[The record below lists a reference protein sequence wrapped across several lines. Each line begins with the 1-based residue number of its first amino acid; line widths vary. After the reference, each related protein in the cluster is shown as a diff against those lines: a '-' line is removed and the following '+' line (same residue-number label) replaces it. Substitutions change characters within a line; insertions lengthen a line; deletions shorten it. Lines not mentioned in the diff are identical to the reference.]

1 MQGVDYPHEATQIG
15 DPFARR
21 FRGIVI
27 LSKPDLGSARN
38 TSMPGTPLEDDAY
51 PTPLRSRSRN
61 AMGLWRVGALAVF
74 FIAAAAAVSVFG
86 DRIPGDYVMV
96 FLGLL
101 AVVGVFCLFALAA
114 GLFRL
119 APSDDARTLHKA
131 VVDSLPYG
139 AVVTDRE
146 GKIVYVNAQYGQFP
160 GALSGGLPVG
170 VPRLFAS
177 QPEVGEAIYRL
188 SRAARDG
195 RTAGE
200 DMRLIGGLA
209 GGHGETVNH
218 PVWYRV
224 GVRPLPE
231 VDGSGKA
238 LVLWSVE
245 EITRDREG
253 QENAFLELQRAIDY
267 LDHAPAGFFS
277 ADAEGR
283 VQYLNSTLAD
293 WLGHDLASFQSGN
306 IKVADFVR
314 GDGAS
319 LLMRGRG
326 DGEIRTEVIDIDL
339 VRRNGTTLPVRLL
352 HRAARLA
359 DGELGETRTLVLDRS
374 RGATGTEEEL
384 RAAEVRFSRFFNDTP
399 FAIATLDSKG
409 RIVRTNAPF
418 SRIFGWMGGQ
428 KSLEMQPLADLLS
441 EANRPAFAAAIIA
454 AGSNRSEIEPVDAF
468 VSAKGDRAVRLYL
481 SSSEESA
488 GSPERVNVYALDMT
502 EQRKLEAQF
511 AQGQK
516 MQAVGQLAGGVAH
529 DFNNVL
535 TAIIGFSD
543 LLLLKHKPGDPSFSD
558 IMAIK
563 QSANRAAGLTRQLLA
578 FSRRQTLRPQILE
591 ITSNID
597 DLTVLLKRLIGE
609 KVSLVVSPGHGVW
622 PVRADLVQLEQVVVN
637 LVVNARDAMPEGG
650 TIAIRTRNVP
660 EAEAASVNYAGMP
673 AADYVLIEVED
684 TGTGMPP
691 EVLEKIFEPFFST
704 KDLGKG
710 TGLGLSTVYG
720 FIKQTGGFIYPDS
733 VVGKG
738 TTFRI
743 FLPRYVPAEGEVAH
757 KIAAAP
763 VKDLTGNERILIVE
777 DEESVRAFSARALKA
792 TGYEVF
798 EAASG
803 EEALEVLDGIN
814 DKIDLLISDVVMPEM
829 DGPTLLTHVR
839 QRLPDLKVIF
849 VSGYAEESVRKDI
862 ADDRS
867 VEFLAKP
874 YSLDQINSKVK
885 EVLSAAGRP
894 RSEPIPD

>member
-1 MQGVDYPHEATQIG
+1 
-15 DPFARR
+15 
-21 FRGIVI
+21 
-27 LSKPDLGSARN
+27 
-38 TSMPGTPLEDDAY
+38 MPAQQDDGLY
-51 PTPLRSRSRN
+51 PTPLISSLRHLGSF
-61 AMGLWRVGALAVF
+61 WRVGALAVF
-74 FIAAAAAVSVFG
+74 FIAAAIAVSVFG

-101 AVVGVFCLFALAA
+101 AVVGVFSLFALAA
-114 GLFRL
+114 GLFRFTSGDEGGNSL
-119 APSDDARTLHKA
+119 PRAI
-131 VVDSLPYG
+131 VDSLPYG
-139 AVVTDRE
+139 AVVTDRD
-146 GKIVYVNAQYGQFP
+146 GKIAYANYQYGQFK
-160 GALSGGLPVG
+160 GALSGGVPVG

-177 QPEVGEAIYRL
+177 EPEISEAVYRL

-195 RTAGE
+195 RAASE
-200 DMRLIGGLA
+200 DMRLLGELGGGEREA
-209 GGHGETVNH
+209 SGH
-218 PVWYRV
+218 PRWYRV
-224 GVRPLPE
+224 GVRALPE
-231 VDGSGKA
+231 VEGAGRP

-245 EITRDREG
+245 EISRDRER

-277 ADAEGR
+277 ADAQGR

-293 WLGHDLASFQSGN
+293 WLGHDLAAFQSGA
-306 IKVADFVR
+306 IKVEDFVR

-319 LLMRGRG
+319 LLMGGRS
-326 DGEIRTEVIDIDL
+326 DGEIRTEIIDIDL

-374 RGATGTEEEL
+374 RTSSGAEEEL

-399 FAIATLDSKG
+399 FAIATLDSSGK
-409 RIVRTNAPF
+409 IVRTNAPF
-418 SRIFGWMGGQ
+418 SRIFGWSGGE
-428 KSLEMQPLADLLS
+428 KSVEMRPLAELLAEPS
-441 EANRPAFAAAIIA
+441 RDAFAAAIAAA
-454 AGSNRSEIEPVDAF
+454 AGKKSEIEPVDAA
-468 VSAKGDRAVRLYL
+468 VAGPGDHAVRLYI
-481 SSSEESA
+481 SGSEESH

-502 EQRKLEAQF
+502 DQRKLEAQF

-543 LLLLKHKPGDPSFSD
+543 LLLLKHQPGDPSFSD
-558 IMAIK
+558 IMSIK

-578 FSRRQTLRPQILE
+578 FSRRQTLRPQILD

-609 KVSLVVSPGHGVW
+609 IALSVTNATDVW
-622 PVRADLVQLEQVVVN
+622 SVRADLVQLEQVVVN
-637 LVVNARDAMPEGG
+637 LVVNARDAMPNGG
-650 TIAIRTRNVP
+650 TIAIRTRNML
-660 EAEAASVNYAGMP
+660 EAEAAGLTYTGMP

-684 TGTGMPP
+684 TGTGMSA
-691 EVLEKIFEPFFST
+691 EIMEKIFEPFFST
-704 KDLGKG
+704 KELGKG

-720 FIKQTGGFIYPDS
+720 IIKQTGGFIYPDS

-743 FLPRYVPAEGEVAH
+743 FLPRYVPSEGEVSP
-757 KIAAAP
+757 KLVVAP
-763 VKDLTGNERILIVE
+763 VKDLTGNERILLVE
-777 DEESVRAFSARALKA
+777 DEESVRAFSARALKV
-792 TGYEVF
+792 TGYKVF

-803 EEALEVLDGIN
+803 EEALEVLDEIN
-814 DKIDLLISDVVMPEM
+814 DEVDLIISDVVMPEM
-829 DGPTLLTHVR
+829 DGPTLLTHLRKRMPNV
-839 QRLPDLKVIF
+839 KVIF

-885 EVLSAAGRP
+885 EVLGAIAQ
-894 RSEPIPD
+894 E

>member
-1 MQGVDYPHEATQIG
+1 
-15 DPFARR
+15 
-21 FRGIVI
+21 
-27 LSKPDLGSARN
+27 
-38 TSMPGTPLEDDAY
+38 MPGTPLDEDVY
-51 PTPLRSRSRN
+51 PTPLISGSR
-61 AMGLWRVGALAVF
+61 GVGGYWRVGALAAF
-74 FIAAAAAVSVFG
+74 FIVAAIVVSVFG
-86 DRIPGDYVMV
+86 ERIPSDYVMV

-101 AVVGVFCLFALAA
+101 AVLGVFCLFALAA
-114 GLFRL
+114 GLIRV
-119 APSDDARTLHKA
+119 ATDEDAHTLPRA
-131 VVDSLPYG
+131 VIDSLPFG
-139 AVVTDRE
+139 AVVADRD
-146 GKIVYVNAQYGQFP
+146 GRIAYANSQYGQFP
-160 GALSGGLPVG
+160 GALSNGVPVG
-170 VPRLFAS
+170 IPRLFAS

-195 RTAGE
+195 RSASE

-209 GGHGETVNH
+209 GHGAAENH

-224 GVRPLPE
+224 GVRALPQIQ
-231 VDGSGKA
+231 GNAKPM
-238 LVLWSVE
+238 VLWSVD
-245 EITRDREG
+245 EITRDRER

-277 ADAEGR
+277 ADAQGR

-293 WLGHDLASFQSGN
+293 WLGHDLAAFQSGA

-319 LLMRGRG
+319 LLMGGRS
-326 DGEIRTEVIDIDL
+326 DGEIRTEIIDIDL

-399 FAIATLDSKG
+399 FAIATLDSHG

-418 SRIFGWMGGQ
+418 SRIFGWSAGE
-428 KSLEMQPLADLLS
+428 KSLEMYPMAELIAES
-441 EANRPAFAAAIIA
+441 SREAFAAAIAAA
-454 AGSNRSEIEPVDAF
+454 AGNRSAIEPVDAPL
-468 VSAKGDRAVRLYL
+468 AGQGDRAVRLYV
-481 SSSEESA
+481 SGSEEST

-502 EQRKLEAQF
+502 DQRKLEAQF

-543 LLLLKHKPGDPSFSD
+543 LLLLKHKPGDPSFND
-558 IMAIK
+558 IMSIK

-578 FSRRQTLRPQILE
+578 FSRRQTLRPQILD
-591 ITSNID
+591 INGNVD

-609 KVSLVVSPGHGVW
+609 KIALNVLPGAQVW

-637 LVVNARDAMPEGG
+637 LVVNARDAMPSGG
-650 TIAIRTRNVP
+650 SITIRTRNVP
-660 EAEAASVNYAGMP
+660 ENEAASLTYTGMP
-673 AADYVLIEVED
+673 AADYVLVEVED
-684 TGTGMPP
+684 TGTGMTP
-691 EVLEKIFEPFFST
+691 EIMEKIFEPFFST
-704 KDLGKG
+704 KELGKG

-720 FIKQTGGFIYPDS
+720 IIKQTGGFIYPES
-733 VVGKG
+733 TVGKG

-743 FLPRYVPAEGEVAH
+743 FLPRYEAAEGELPQKQV
-757 KIAAAP
+757 AAP
-763 VKDLTGNERILIVE
+763 VKDLTGNERILLVE

-803 EEALEVLDGIN
+803 EEALEVLDELA
-814 DKIDLLISDVVMPEM
+814 DQVDLIISDVVMPEM
-829 DGPTLLTHVR
+829 DGPTLLIHVR
-839 QRLPDLKVIF
+839 KRLPNVKVIF

-885 EVLSAAGRP
+885 EVLQALGQTGPAAGQ
-894 RSEPIPD
+894 D